1 VICPGCVHYS
11 PVSQAQPIAP
21 RCAWAPT
28 PEQDEQLRAT
38 LPAPMLSRALVQAEV
53 DAAAK
58 TRQQSIRGKYDKM
71 RAEPSSGPV
80 VGGVREEGSGQ
91 PPH

>member
-1 VICPGCVHYS
+1 MICPGCVHYS

-38 LPAPMLSRALVQAEV
+38 LPAPMLSRALVQA
-53 DAAAK
+53 A
-58 TRQQSIRGKYDKM
+58 
-71 RAEPSSGPV
+71 
-80 VGGVREEGSGQ
+80 
-91 PPH
+91 PHQVEACGAFTEIKR